1 MKTAI
6 SIDDRI
12 YRYAEDAAV
21 RMGLTRSRLYALAI
35 EEYLHKHQAD
45 AITEQLNEYYK
56 NHKAVLDDDIK
67 QAAYDLFSREEW

>member
-12 YRYAEDAAV
+12 YRHAEDAAAQ
-21 RMGLTRSRLYALAI
+21 MGLTRSRLYTLAI
-35 EEYLHKHQAD
+35 EEYLHNHQAD
-45 AITEQLNEYYK
+45 AITERLNAYYK
-56 NHKAVLDDDIK
+56 NHKTVLDDAIK

>member
-12 YRYAEDAAV
+12 YRHAEDAAAQ
-21 RMGLTRSRLYALAI
+21 MGLTRSRLYALAI
-35 EEYLHKHQAD
+35 EEYLYNHQAD

-56 NHKAVLDDDIK
+56 NHKAVLEDDIK
-67 QAAYDLFSREEW
+67 QAAYDLFSREDW